1 MLKNF
6 IQLNYD
12 EKLMILEWRNH
23 SETSKFML
31 NKKIE
36 LKEHLD
42 FINSLKELNPKT
54 TPLNFFH
61 PNEALPL
68 KAKTL
73 SVDEALEIIKWA
85 RSELKCEKL
94 MVAGGREFV
103 FKDRQKEIFKAGANA
118 IVIGDYLTTSGNAP
132 KKDIELIESLGL
144 EVAKICYE

>member
-42 FINSLKELNPKT
+42 FINSLKENKT
-54 TPLNFFH
+54 KLYFF
-61 PNEALPL
+61 
-68 KAKTL
+68 
-73 SVDEALEIIKWA
+73 
-85 RSELKCEKL
+85 
-94 MVAGGREFV
+94 
-103 FKDRQKEIFKAGANA
+103 DR
-118 IVIGDYLTTSGNAP
+118 
-132 KKDIELIESLGL
+132 
-144 EVAKICYE
+144 

>member
-42 FINSLKELNPKT
+42 FINSLKENKTKLYFLIDDIGVIDFTNITDKKADIGLYKNPNKQ
-54 TPLNFFH
+54 
-61 PNEALPL
+61 
-68 KAKTL
+68 KVG
-73 SVDEALEIIKWA
+73 SV
-85 RSELKCEKL
+85 L
-94 MVAGGREFV
+94 M
-103 FKDRQKEIFKAGANA
+103 KH
-118 IVIGDYLTTSGNAP
+118 
-132 KKDIELIESLGL
+132 LINYGFNVLGL
-144 EVAKICYE
+144 EKLILYVYENNQKAINLYKKFNFKIADKKDNLLKMELLNENRKN